1 MSRVTARE
9 AAFKLVFEFLFSGEI
24 NKRTFGIFSA
34 AEEDESESEYI
45 REVYCGV
52 IDHYDELVEII
63 GRFSENGAE
72 KGYTVD
78 RIYKPDLAVLLVAV
92 YEMKYMDNIPNNVS
106 IAEAVN
112 LIKRFS
118 TDKSH
123 RYVNGVLSAINK
135 FLAEED
141 SK

>member
-34 AEEDESESEYI
+34 AENDETESEYI

-52 IDHYDELVEII
+52 IDNYDELVSII
-63 GRFSENGAE
+63 GRFSENGGD
-72 KGYTVD
+72 KGFSVE
-78 RIYKPDLAVLLVAV
+78 RIYKPDLAVLLVAG
-92 YEMKYMDNIPNNVS
+92 YEMKYMKSIPNNVS
-106 IAEAVN
+106 ISEAVN

-118 TDKSH
+118 TENSH
-123 RYVNGVLSAINK
+123 RYVNGVLAAVNK
-135 FLAEED
+135 YLAEEN
-141 SK
+141 S

>member
-24 NKRTFGIFSA
+24 NKRTFGLFSA
-34 AEEDESESEYI
+34 AEDDETESEYI

-52 IDHYDELVEII
+52 IDNYDELVSII

-72 KGYTVD
+72 KGFSVE

-92 YEMKYMDNIPNNVS
+92 YEMKYMKSIPNNVS
-106 IAEAVN
+106 ISEAVN

-118 TDKSH
+118 TEKSH
-123 RYVNGVLSAINK
+123 RYVNGVLAAVNK
-135 FLAEED
+135 YLQEEN
-141 SK
+141 S

>member
-34 AEEDESESEYI
+34 AENDETESEYI

-52 IDHYDELVEII
+52 IDNYDELVSII
-63 GRFSENGAE
+63 GRFSENGVD
-72 KGYTVD
+72 KGFAVE

-92 YEMKYMDNIPNNVS
+92 YEMKYMKSIPNNVS
-106 IAEAVN
+106 ISEAVN

-118 TDKSH
+118 TEKSH
-123 RYVNGVLSAINK
+123 RYVNGVLAAVNK
-135 FLAEED
+135 YLQEGN
-141 SK
+141 S